1 MNRQPSASQRAK
13 WLLGMAAQRL
23 HTANP
28 AAVPELSQVLDSSLY
43 LPLGDPGYSE
53 RRLLVEPRF
62 NETAADNLSYVM
74 DAGGPGAT
82 SDDRVKLVTD
92 AMSHVVGNHF
102 GTEALRWFR
111 KHSEP
116 AADGHA
122 RSANWGAWFGAGLDR
137 NGIVETQATYEWGPA
152 LMDALPSSLYRLARV
167 AIDAAPGLRPAFS
180 AIRCGRTSGSQQ
192 ITFEVDQALPLA
204 NLEPMMKALQ
214 LGHQHASLMSATAL
228 ILGARFTLPPNTAT
242 ITLQPL
248 RNGVEMRLDVILDAL
263 PDPPSQLHSLL
274 RLQMA
279 ERPKSLR
286 ALDRWLTALTPSG
299 YPGPGNV
306 SVLSVWVRPDM
317 PARVALYLR
326 PAALEPDTGPIN
338 KGQANGNRAS
348 IPPDSAASASEWSA
362 WAPGR

>member
-1 MNRQPSASQRAK
+1 MKRQPSASQRAK

-23 HTANP
+23 HTASP

-43 LPLGDPGYSE
+43 LPLGDPGYRE

-102 GTEALRWFR
+102 GSEALRWFR

-116 AADGHA
+116 VADGHT
-122 RSANWGAWFGAGLDR
+122 RSADWGAWFGAGLDR

-152 LMDALPSSLYRLARV
+152 LMDALPSALYRLARV
-167 AIDAAPGLRPAFS
+167 ALEATPGLRPAFS

-204 NLEPMMKALQ
+204 NLEPLMKALG
-214 LGHQHASLMSATAL
+214 LGRQHASLMSATAL
-228 ILGARFTLPPNTAT
+228 ILGARFTLPPNTST
-242 ITLQPL
+242 ITLQPM
-248 RNGVEMRLDVILDAL
+248 RQGVEMRLDVILDAL

-286 ALDRWLTALTPSG
+286 ALDRWLTALTPDG
-299 YPGPGNV
+299 YPGPGSV
-306 SVLSVWVRPDM
+306 SVLSVWVRPET
-317 PARVALYLR
+317 PARIALYLR
-326 PAALEPDTGPIN
+326 PAAMDAGAHPIN
-338 KGQANGNRAS
+338 NGRANGDRAAT
-348 IPPDSAASASEWSA
+348 PQWSAASAGDWSA
-362 WAPGR
+362 WAPSQ